1 MTAISDAPSAAP
13 AAARSVLVVDD
24 SAFMRQL
31 VAELVES
38 EPGFR
43 VVGTARDGQEALR
56 RVHELEPD
64 IVTLDVEMP
73 ELDGLQVLGYIMSE
87 TPRPV
92 IMLSALTT
100 DGAADLTIRAL
111 ELGAVD
117 FVPKPSGPISLD
129 LERVRDRLVTALR
142 AASCVNLGGVPMLAR
157 PVVPPAVAHRR
168 DEPARRVVVIASSS
182 GGPRA
187 LAELV
192 PALPCPL
199 GAAVVIVQHMPR
211 GFTHSLAQRLDGL
224 SALPVREARDG
235 EPLLADHVYVARG
248 GEHLGL
254 RSDDAGTRLIL
265 ADGPPVW
272 GVRPAADPLFAAA
285 AECFGAAAV
294 GVVLTGLGR
303 DGADGLA
310 AIRRAGGAAL
320 VQDAATSTVYGM
332 PQAAL
337 AIAGA
342 DRVLALADM
351 AAAVTSA
358 VRDEVRARSTSRAG
372 PDGASRVTS
381 AAVHRS

>member
-1 MTAISDAPSAAP
+1 MISERAGKPHGAV
-13 AAARSVLVVDD
+13 RSVLVVDD
-24 SAFMRQL
+24 SAFMRHL

-38 EPGFR
+38 EPGFH
-43 VVGTARDGQEALR
+43 VIGTARDGQEALH

-64 IVTLDVEMP
+64 VVTLDVEMP
-73 ELDGLQVLGYIMSE
+73 GMDGLQVLGYIMSE

-92 IMLSALTT
+92 VMLSALTT

-129 LERVRDRLVTALR
+129 LGRVRDRLVTALR

-157 PVVPPAVAHRR
+157 PVVSRASGRRR
-168 DEPARRVVVIASSS
+168 DEPARCVVVIASSS

-211 GFTHSLAQRLDGL
+211 GFTESLAQRLDGL
-224 SALPVREARDG
+224 SALAVREARDG
-235 EPLLADHVYVARG
+235 EPLLADRVYVARG
-248 GEHLGL
+248 GEHLAL
-254 RSDDAGTRLIL
+254 RRDGAGVRLHL
-265 ADGPPVW
+265 GQGPPLW
-272 GVRPAADPLFAAA
+272 GVRPAADPLFTAAA
-285 AECFGAAAV
+285 QCFGAAAV

-310 AIRRAGGAAL
+310 DIRRAGGAAL

-332 PQAAL
+332 PRAAL

-342 DRVLALADM
+342 DRVLALPDM
-351 AAAVTSA
+351 AAAVAEA
-358 VRDEVRARSTSRAG
+358 VQDFGGQGPAAAG
-372 PDGASRVTS
+372 DPRRVTS
-381 AAVHRS
+381 TTVHRS